1 MISGLGPVSF
11 NRGKRSA
18 PLPGPLQGC
27 FPRKKLTSLGAEINC
42 QVSRIAAN
50 AAEET
55 LLLGLYLDHDR
66 GNRRRGALATQL
78 TACRR
83 AGTAALGRERTRTP
97 SSTRGA
103 CETRPD
109 LLRLCRRWGL
119 LVRRFGRC
127 FPRGSGPDGGWI
139 QFFGPAALVAFV
151 FNGGRR
157 PLTRPI
163 V

>member
-1 MISGLGPVSF
+1 MAVSF

-66 GNRRRGALATQL
+66 GNRRRGALATQI
-78 TACRR
+78 
-83 AGTAALGRERTRTP
+83 TAAELVP
-97 SSTRGA
+97 
-103 CETRPD
+103 
-109 LLRLCRRWGL
+109 LLSGL
-119 LVRRFGRC
+119 RKDANPLFHSRC
-127 FPRGSGPDGGWI
+127 LRDT
-139 QFFGPAALVAFV
+139 A
-151 FNGGRR
+151 
-157 PLTRPI
+157 
-163 V
+163 